1 MNDGLCVFL
10 HLDEKQP
17 EENEK
22 LFERIDELLLTVG
35 MKYCGVG
42 NMYIPVHTEERD
54 RAVFLAVQLLRETEW
69 LKDILAAI
77 PIASLKDV
85 CPLDSILTENMTEP
99 DKEKMRYYEEYYN
112 ASHKLPHA
120 IIIDETKQLRD
131 GYISYLLARKYKLK
145 PDLYEAFSNQ
155 PLKKLVIGTHVK
167 FCDGKWKR
175 KGRRKY
181 SWIYTKKHPVVP
193 GDILQVNTKHGLDFM
208 CVEKIDY
215 VTGREFCRTYK
226 RVKRHMDMRI
236 EL

>member
-1 MNDGLCVFL
+1 
-10 HLDEKQP
+10 
-17 EENEK
+17 
-22 LFERIDELLLTVG
+22 
-35 MKYCGVG
+35 
-42 NMYIPVHTEERD
+42 MYIPVHTEERD

-167 FCDGKWKR
+167 FCFFSLDLLIRPFLEIFFRLIQNMDWILCVWK
-175 KGRRKY
+175 KL
-181 SWIYTKKHPVVP
+181 I
-193 GDILQVNTKHGLDFM
+193 M
-208 CVEKIDY
+208 
-215 VTGREFCRTYK
+215 
-226 RVKRHMDMRI
+226 
-236 EL
+236 

>member
-22 LFERIDELLLTVG
+22 LIERIDELLLTVG

-155 PLKKLVIGTHVK
+155 PLKLSLIHISEPT
-167 FCDGKWKR
+167 R
-175 KGRRKY
+175 PY
-181 SWIYTKKHPVVP
+181 
-193 GDILQVNTKHGLDFM
+193 
-208 CVEKIDY
+208 
-215 VTGREFCRTYK
+215 
-226 RVKRHMDMRI
+226 
-236 EL
+236 